1 MINHPTIVLTDEPT
15 GNLDSITAETIIQ
28 LMKSMARKLNQTFIV
43 VTHEKEVFGDV
54 DRVITIKDGQ
64 AFDSKEPKTLEVIT

>member
-1 MINHPTIVLTDEPT
+1 
-15 GNLDSITAETIIQ
+15 
-28 LMKSMARKLNQTFIV
+28 MKSMARKLNQTFIV

-64 AFDSKEPKTLEVIT
+64 AFDSKEPKTLEVTS